1 MAARHIAG
9 GVGAASLLAV
19 LACGGSSSSG
29 GPSPSPTCTASPNT
43 TTITI
48 ANNAVCPQNITVS
61 RGAQVTF
68 VNNDTRDHQMNS
80 DPHPEHT
87 DCPAINDVGF
97 LVPGQSRQ
105 TGNLVTPRRCGFHDH
120 QNFENAALRGSITIQ

>member
-1 MAARHIAG
+1 LCALVAA
-9 GVGAASLLAV
+9 
-19 LACGGSSSSG
+19 LACGGSSPGG

-48 ANNAVCPQNITVS
+48 SNNAVCPQNITVS

-68 VNNDTRDHQMNS
+68 VNNDTREHEMES

-87 DCPAINDVGF
+87 DCPELNQVG
-97 LVPGQSRQ
+97 LLETGQSRQ

-120 QNFENAALRGSITIQ
+120 RNFENAALRGSITVQ